1 MTQQYKSSIIGAAL
15 RNEVLPKLSELI
27 DAAGV
32 KVAEQEFGGERDVFD
47 IEDAQTQLLNELTSY
62 LSRSNIDTE
71 NGRYP
76 ILAPHQLRSREY
88 AADWF
93 EVEADEPPTV
103 RTEIS
108 PMGESPAAENSNLEN
123 LTPIGV
129 IPSNEA
135 PVSESSTIVE
145 APAPAAA
152 VSTIVDTPA
161 PIRTAYQVDR
171 DTELHEVGV
180 AQAAIY
186 PLVRDALD
194 KYSAELAEMYAPLR
208 TNAQGESAYDL
219 AAGTKA
225 ARRVLMVSL
234 LSWLQTDPALASN
247 GTEIAILEL

>member
-1 MTQQYKSSIIGAAL
+1 MAQQYKSSIIGAAL

-32 KVAEQEFGGERDVFD
+32 KVAEQEFGDERDVFD

-108 PMGESPAAENSNLEN
+108 PMGESPAAD
-123 LTPIGV
+123 
-129 IPSNEA
+129 
-135 PVSESSTIVE
+135 ESSTIVE

-161 PIRTAYQVDR
+161 PIKTAYQVDR
-171 DTELHEVGV
+171 DTDLHEVGV

-194 KYSAELAEMYAPLR
+194 KYSRELSEQYAPLTTNDQGKR
-208 TNAQGESAYDL
+208 TYDL